1 MIFYTVISIIICLIL
16 TYITID
22 IVYKLSRR
30 KRDERLAYLRSYKSG
45 KFLRVFAAAIPLYT
59 VAHYYTGDNIADAI
73 FNGIAKTT
81 MIVALRFD
89 FGPLRE
95 LMNNSVAF
103 TVAVYYT
110 FTLIVVSAVLLSISL
125 FYIWAFEKIKNRA
138 WDKEKGD
145 KLLVVGDNKE
155 CESIYKSEKV
165 MPALLLTRPMK
176 SDSKERLFAKGIAY
190 RQTKDFSASVTAL
203 IDGAVQREGGKL
215 VIIVNT
221 GEDEENIK
229 CAYAVYTRLK
239 DILDSSE
246 DKEATVRLLYSG
258 LSVYVYGNPK
268 FETVYTEIEDKSFGS
283 IVYVNK
289 YRQIAMNFI
298 DKYPLTRFMGEKQID
313 YSTSLI
319 RDGVDVNV
327 ALIGFGKTNM
337 QIFLSS
343 VANNLFLKSSAG
355 KPEIKKVKYY
365 VYDKVNAKNNKNLNH
380 NYSRYENEFSRD
392 KNPEDYLPLP
402 ETPAEVESHVLD
414 INNPEFYNHLRYI
427 ATRGKHDATFF
438 VIAFGT
444 DLENIDLAHK
454 LIEKKDEW
462 GVECLNLF
470 VKVRSGLDR
479 FDIFER
485 GDCHV
490 IGDEKKIAYNTK
502 AIFKPAAEEMA
513 RMRNRAYSLEYAIA
527 SGRELTDGAADKI
540 FREADFSWSTKKTQ
554 IERESNTYG
563 TLSLRSKLNLIG
575 LDCVRATENGEALTE
590 SEYLKIYAGQESLPT
605 VTDALADGKKIID
618 YPLDFPPFGESL
630 RTTMAIHEHYRWNS
644 YMISKGTIPASR
656 REILSDVR
664 HNGKSYRLRRHGN
677 LTTFEGLIEFRKM
690 IAERDGV
697 SEHTADVIR
706 YDYQLLDD
714 AYWLLTKSGYKII
727 KRS

>member
-1 MIFYTVISIIICLIL
+1 MIFYTVFSVIICLIL
-16 TYITID
+16 TYIALD
-22 IVYKLSRR
+22 IVYKLSKRE
-30 KRDERLAYLRSYKSG
+30 RDERLAYIRSYKGG

-59 VAHYYTGDNIADAI
+59 LGYFYSGDNIADAI

-81 MIVALRFD
+81 MIVTLRFD
-89 FGPLRE
+89 FGPLRD
-95 LMNNSVAF
+95 LMNNSTPF

-110 FTLIVVSAVLLSISL
+110 FTLIVVSAILLSISL
-125 FYIWAFEKIKNRA
+125 FYIWAFEKIKNMA

-145 KLLVVGDNKE
+145 KLLVVGQGKE
-155 CESIYKSEKV
+155 CESIYCSEGK
-165 MPALLLTRPMK
+165 MRRLLLTKPMK
-176 SDSKERLFAKGIAY
+176 SDERERLFSKGIAY
-190 RQTKDFSASVTAL
+190 RQTKDYASSVTAL
-203 IDGAVQREGGKL
+203 IDGVTRCDGGKL

-221 GEDEENIK
+221 GDDEENIK

-239 DILDSSE
+239 DIIDSGE
-246 DKEATVRLLYSG
+246 DKESTVRRLYRG
-258 LSVYVYGNPK
+258 LSVYVFGNPK
-268 FETVYTEIEDKSFGS
+268 FETVYTEIEDKSYGS

-298 DKYPLTRFMGEKQID
+298 DEYPLTRFMNEKQID

-319 RDGVDVNV
+319 RSGVNINV

-343 VANNLFLKSSAG
+343 VANNLFLTDVSG

-365 VYDKVNAKNNKNLNH
+365 VYDKINAKNNKNLNH

-402 ETPAEVESHVLD
+402 EVPAEVESHVLD
-414 INNPEFYNHLRYI
+414 VNNPEFYNHLRYI
-427 ATRGKHDATFF
+427 ATRGEHDATFF

-454 LIEKKDEW
+454 LIEKKQEW
-462 GVECLNLF
+462 GAECLNLF

-485 GDCHV
+485 DDCHV
-490 IGDEKKIAYNTK
+490 IGDEKKIAYNTG

-527 SGRELTDGAADKI
+527 SGKELTGGAVDKI
-540 FREADFSWSTKKTQ
+540 FQEADFAWSTKKTQ

-563 TLSLRSKLNLIG
+563 TLSLRSKLNLMG
-575 LDCVRATENGEALTE
+575 LDCVKTDEDGKALTE
-590 SEYLKIYAGQESLPT
+590 SEYLKIYAGEESLPT
-605 VTDALADGKKIID
+605 LTDALADGKKIID
-618 YPLDFPPFGESL
+618 YPLDFPPYGKSL
-630 RTTMAIHEHYRWNS
+630 RTAMAIHEHYRWNS
-644 YMISKGTIPASR
+644 YMISKGTIPASK
-656 REILSDVR
+656 REILADR
-664 HNGKSYRLRRHGN
+664 KNNGKSYRLRRHGN
-677 LTTFEGLIEFRKM
+677 LTTFEGLVEFRKM
-690 IAERDGV
+690 IAERDGLD
-697 SEHTADVIR
+697 EHKTDVIR

-714 AYWLLTKSGYKII
+714 AYWLLTKSGSKII
-727 KRS
+727 KRK